1 MAARLL
7 VFSRTTGYRH
17 ASIPAGVAA
26 LAALGRALG
35 LEVEAA
41 EDPAALRADRLADC
55 AAVVFL
61 STSGTVLDGTARRA
75 LAAHV
80 RGGGGFAGVHAA
92 ATAEPDWPFY
102 ADLLG
107 ARFTRHPEPQPAL
120 LRVEDRTHPATA
132 HLGCTW
138 ARTDE
143 WYDFDR
149 DPRPG
154 SHVLLS
160 VDERTYRGGGMGADH
175 PLAWYREVGRGRVFY
190 TALGHEPEHYADPD
204 FRAHLLG
211 GLRHAVGAA
220 EGPA

>member
-7 VFSRTTGYRH
+7 VFSRTAGYRH
-17 ASIPAGVAA
+17 DSIPAGTTA
-26 LAALGRALG
+26 LTELARALD
-35 LEVEAA
+35 LDAEAT
-41 EDPAALRADRLADC
+41 EDPAALRPDRLADC

-61 STSGTVLDGTARRA
+61 HASGPVLDGPARAA
-75 LAAHV
+75 LHAYV
-80 RGGGGFAGVHAA
+80 RDGGGFVGVHAA

-107 ARFTRHPEPQPAL
+107 ARFTGHPEPQPAL

-132 HLGCTW
+132 HLGPTW

-154 SHVLLS
+154 ARVLLS
-160 VDERTYRGGGMGADH
+160 VDERTYRGGHMGADH
-175 PLAWYREVGRGRVFY
+175 PLAWCRRVGRGRAFY
-190 TALGHEPEHYADPD
+190 TALGHASEDYAQAD
-204 FRAHLLG
+204 FRTHLLG
-211 GLRHAVGAA
+211 GLRHAAGLA
-220 EGPA
+220 